1 MQLWSECCVIGIGGD
16 PLGSTFKGQGC
27 QISIWNEI
35 AGGSRPRTQLRKEPP
50 VARPRHDAD
59 CSRRLPDLVGEGEGG
74 GEGTGWSENSRMRH
88 DADEGARDQFTDEKV
103 GRSSQYP
110 FEPSPIEQ
118 MAGRILAMSINE
130 DVDVAQDHAP
140 SASMWLRKDTEL
152 FKSTPGKTPSPAT
165 VTRLMRRGEAAPRSR
180 SSVAT
185 RESRMR
191 SVNVRP
197 VSRACRLAS
206 PSKFSSS
213 LTVVR
218 IQTY

>member
-16 PLGSTFKGQGC
+16 PLGSTFKGEGC

-35 AGGSRPRTQLRKEPP
+35 AGGIRPRTQLRKEPP

-88 DADEGARDQFTDEKV
+88 DADEGAQDQFTDEKV
-103 GRSSQYP
+103 DRSSQYL

-140 SASMWLRKDTEL
+140 SAQGHSKN
-152 FKSTPGKTPSPAT
+152 PASNDCD
-165 VTRLMRRGEAAPRSR
+165 RLGAILAVVFARLGHGEAARSD
-180 SSVAT
+180 
-185 RESRMR
+185 EG
-191 SVNVRP
+191 
-197 VSRACRLAS
+197 
-206 PSKFSSS
+206 
-213 LTVVR
+213 
-218 IQTY
+218 